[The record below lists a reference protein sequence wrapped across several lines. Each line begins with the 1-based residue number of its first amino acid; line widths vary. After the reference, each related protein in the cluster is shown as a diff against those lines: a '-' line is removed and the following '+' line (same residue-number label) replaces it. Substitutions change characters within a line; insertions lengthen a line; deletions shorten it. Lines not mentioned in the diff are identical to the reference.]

1 LSIYKSS
8 DAVGFAQRLTQAR
21 EAAGLSRRAL
31 GRIAQVSEAHI
42 SRVELGQRLPSPVMR
57 QALARALGVDAEWLG
72 SGRGTAQGLPARGL
86 PAPDPDELTS
96 PRLPPAIERLLAR
109 ERLASEVGRLPR
121 PYVQRYLQR
130 VEAVRAEADGQLE
143 AALRDLSRRIERE
156 LSDFRARLLAEWRAE
171 RRQRTSDAGEKS
183 QEDDC

>member
-1 LSIYKSS
+1 LSTSKSS
-8 DAVGFAQRLTQAR
+8 DAAGFAQRLTQAR

-72 SGRGTAQGLPARGL
+72 SGRGTAQGLPA
-86 PAPDPDELTS
+86 PDPDELTS

-109 ERLASEVGRLPR
+109 ERLAPEVGRLPR

>member
-1 LSIYKSS
+1 MSTYKSS
-8 DAVGFAQRLTQAR
+8 DAAGFAQRLTQAR

-72 SGRGTAQGLPARGL
+72 SGRGTAQGLPA
-86 PAPDPDELTS
+86 PDPDELTS

-109 ERLASEVGRLPR
+109 ERLAPDVGRLPR
-121 PYVQRYLQR
+121 PFVQRYLQR
-130 VEAVRAEADGQLE
+130 VEAVRAEADSQLE
-143 AALRDLSRRIERE
+143 AARRDLARRIERE
-156 LSDFRARLLAEWRAE
+156 LSDFRARLLAEWRAG
-171 RRQRTSDAGEKS
+171 RRQRGNAAKDET
-183 QEDDC
+183 EDPEC